1 MRRERTPEPV
11 DDAASVYLRCEIC
24 RRPAEHPVHSPVHG
38 GSFFG
43 TLLDDPTSP
52 WQAHWPAGH
61 HRFAAP
67 PVSTAAKLA
76 GTLVDL
82 DLDVPSPVMVPTTD
96 RRPTADL
103 ADLAD
108 LTAGF
113 LPPESDV
120 MAEPEPEPAAAA
132 RTRHRL
138 VVWLLILAVVGSL
151 TPLAYAATQAD
162 ITPLQQQLD
171 DLERERLDL
180 ASEELRLAEELAAA
194 ELLAHRL
201 ARRRN
206 ETVRA
211 TERASDERDR
221 IAALAA
227 VDPGR
232 FLDPWTAVLA
242 AGGIPDAPAAAV
254 YTEIALTERAGTAD
268 ALTDRADGAD
278 TAFRSASAAVARL
291 AGDLRD
297 LRVRLDALDR
307 RIIAAHERVT
317 VVTREAGETL
327 GLGPEVERWR
337 PLVAEYFPED
347 LVDDA
352 LWVMWCESRGDPE
365 ARAWPRSSAVGL
377 FQFIVST
384 WRWLEPRAGL
394 EGADRTD
401 PEASIA
407 AAAWLV
413 EFSRR
418 THHPQ
423 GIWGPW
429 SCRP

>member
-11 DDAASVYLRCEIC
+11 DDAASVYLRCEVC

-38 GSFFG
+38 AGFFG
-43 TLLDDPTSP
+43 TLLDDPASP

-61 HRFAAP
+61 HRFVVP
-67 PVSTAAKLA
+67 PVSTATRLT

-82 DLDVPSPVMVPTTD
+82 DLDVPPLGAAPSAD
-96 RRPTADL
+96 RWTHADVADL
-103 ADLAD
+103 QE

-120 MAEPEPEPAAAA
+120 VAEPDSAMAAP
-132 RTRHRL
+132 TRPRV

-151 TPLAYAATQAD
+151 TPLAHATTQAD

-194 ELLAHRL
+194 EVLADRL
-201 ARRRN
+201 ARRRD
-206 ETVRA
+206 ETDRA
-211 TERASDERDR
+211 TESVSDGRDR

-227 VDPGR
+227 IDPSR

-242 AGGIPDAPAAAV
+242 AGGVPDAPAAAV
-254 YTEIALTERAGTAD
+254 YTEIALTEQIEAVD
-268 ALTDRADGAD
+268 ALTARAQGVDA
-278 TAFRSASAAVARL
+278 AARSASATVSRL

-327 GLGPEVERWR
+327 GLGPQVERWR

-384 WRWLEPRAGL
+384 WRWLEPRAGVQ
-394 EGADRTD
+394 GADRTD